1 MPVGP
6 GTDCV
11 VQVQDKQGGARPRG
25 AGPCPEG
32 AEELWGVME
41 QGRDQLGLS

>member
-32 AEELWGVME
+32 AEELWGGHGAGERPV
-41 QGRDQLGLS
+41 GS